1 MPSNCGRARCNSR
14 RRDTASLPAKSFH
27 GSEARTAVKIPTY
40 NKSMP
45 SLPLSISA
53 AELRLAVR
61 LLRRQPV
68 VTVTTVLALA
78 VGIGM
83 ATTGFTLLDSVLFS
97 RLPYPNGDRFVVVEV
112 YTEPGA
118 ERGSLDA

>member
-1 MPSNCGRARCNSR
+1 MPS
-14 RRDTASLPAKSFH
+14 
-27 GSEARTAVKIPTY
+27 
-40 NKSMP
+40 P
-45 SLPLSISA
+45 SLSISA

-118 ERGSLDA
+118 ERGSLDAERFRFFRERVTTFEHLGGFRDNEVNLQLPSG